1 MLTDF
6 KSAHHS
12 TYNCLEDVLECLAT
26 GYKRAHLLMF
36 AKAWDFNFFEKPL
49 KGDTRLGTRVESG
62 EYNAWESLKQY
73 HGIGSKCVFT
83 SNTNKQTENLK
94 RHLQSGNPVVLW
106 LDGYYVP
113 WTNIYKQLHMKH
125 FIVAVGLKDEESI
138 AVLDPYWNKKVNA
151 LSWEAFKQSGAKCI
165 NITCLEEPNVVWQE
179 VLSVQIEAIM
189 SPSHNAFACMKHFA
203 EAIKT
208 LELTRELK
216 GFETLPYNCPLFMQ
230 LAEVFYK
237 RLNYA
242 KCLNYISEVYGVNK
256 LGQYGEEM
264 TQIGKG
270 WQAAREQIVDVYKGK
285 ETPEIYEKVA
295 DYICHLAEEEAQL
308 AQRIL
313 ILCE

>member
-1 MLTDF
+1 
-6 KSAHHS
+6 
-12 TYNCLEDVLECLAT
+12 
-26 GYKRAHLLMF
+26 
-36 AKAWDFNFFEKPL
+36 
-49 KGDTRLGTRVESG
+49 
-62 EYNAWESLKQY
+62 
-73 HGIGSKCVFT
+73 
-83 SNTNKQTENLK
+83 
-94 RHLQSGNPVVLW
+94 
-106 LDGYYVP
+106 
-113 WTNIYKQLHMKH
+113 
-125 FIVAVGLKDEESI
+125 
-138 AVLDPYWNKKVNA
+138 
-151 LSWEAFKQSGAKCI
+151 
-165 NITCLEEPNVVWQE
+165 
-179 VLSVQIEAIM
+179 
-189 SPSHNAFACMKHFA
+189 MKHFA